1 MFCWIFLQ
9 GQIAFLPAVADDR
22 RDWIQQK
29 RIYEQ
34 KATRSKFHQ
43 TFQVLVPKMEVLT
56 CISCMLGTWNSW
68 WKLGDL
74 FFLPLCS
81 LWVPP
86 RRSGINAWSTA
97 GMRRWGDSTSFKF
110 PGGAFSPDMPCKVF
124 YKNNV
129 FRNFSGQ
136 DKIHCW
142 YTKAI
147 ISSKG
152 IVEFCRFLFGI
163 FLCQNSG
170 YEMVTW
176 LSRSAHLLLRH
187 MEDWQTWRWDAWSV
201 VQFFFHPLPSR
212 EGCTGNVQIIFCRA
226 KHRKHVLFLF
236 LSVSKVDLFRV
247 YIFVDWAN
255 LLKRTNQIYPF
266 WPPKSKEIRMCF
278 FQMKASFFSPVF
290 KSNLPQLTAW
300 HFGHA
305 KKLSSEV
312 TKNLTNSDMICLIN
326 LIFSMV
332 CCFLVVWT
340 PITGH

>member
-1 MFCWIFLQ
+1 
-9 GQIAFLPAVADDR
+9 
-22 RDWIQQK
+22 
-29 RIYEQ
+29 
-34 KATRSKFHQ
+34 
-43 TFQVLVPKMEVLT
+43 MEVLT

-152 IVEFCRFLFGI
+152 IVEFCRFLFWH
-163 FLCQNSG
+163 FLVSEFRIWNG
-170 YEMVTW
+170 YMVVKICTFAAK
-176 LSRSAHLLLRH
+176 AHGRLTNLALGRLK
-187 MEDWQTWRWDAWSV
+187 RCPV
-201 VQFFFHPLPSR
+201 FFHPLPSR

-247 YIFVDWAN
+247 YVFVDWAN
-255 LLKRTNQIYPF
+255 LFKRTNQIYPF

-278 FQMKASFFSPVF
+278 FQMKALFFSPVF

-326 LIFSMV
+326 LIFSML

-340 PITGH
+340 PIAGH